1 MDFFVADFSKGG
13 GDNVKD
19 ILSKAGKEFSVI
31 LTVEELEKMASDEK
45 YEKEYMEKV
54 QDARRMSEQ
63 INKEYGATSVSGE
76 AANRTK
82 VSKIGISIN
91 ENGTTA
97 FFAERK
103 KQTGQT
109 MMVQADSIEEL
120 RESLREANW
129 NKAAE

>member
-1 MDFFVADFSKGG
+1 MDFFVADFSR

-45 YEKEYMEKV
+45 YGKEYMEKV
-54 QDARRMSEQ
+54 HGARRMSEQ
-63 INKEYGATSVSGE
+63 INKEYGAASVSGE
-76 AANRTK
+76 AAGRTK
-82 VSKIGISIN
+82 VNKIGISIN
-91 ENGTTA
+91 ENGTTT

-109 MMVQADSIEEL
+109 TMVQADSIEEL
-120 RESLREANW
+120 IERIKEANW